1 MLSMLVAI
9 NIPCLIFKE
18 RENTVY
24 NTKHLKLIIFDST
37 YKILSTLMTQSAL
50 QKNDFTE
57 RSQGENPKSL
67 IAFYQSPC
75 SK

>member
-18 RENTVY
+18 RENIVY

-37 YKILSTLMTQSAL
+37 YKILLILMTQSAL
-50 QKNDFTE
+50 QKIISPNVPRE
-57 RSQGENPKSL
+57 KILNP
-67 IAFYQSPC
+67 
-75 SK
+75 